1 MNAVTPRQ
9 KQILDWVIAFR
20 GKNGY
25 SPSIREIGNY
35 FGISS
40 LRGVTVHLEA
50 LERKGLL
57 TLNPGVPRGI
67 VPTKIGEDV
76 PVPTPG
82 FFRIVSGG
90 TPRETKVFSPSGED
104 VSGAVLDISFGIDRG
119 GVVAKIT
126 VYARAEVLVPK
137 GSVEI
142 VEKMIAETVAN
153 IGNDKVG

>member
-1 MNAVTPRQ
+1 MNGVTPRQ
-9 KQILDWVIAFR
+9 KSILDWIIAFR
-20 GKNGY
+20 GRNGY
-25 SPSIREIGNY
+25 SPSIREIGDA
-35 FGISS
+35 FGITS

-90 TPRETKVFSPSGED
+90 TSKETKVFSPSGED
-104 VSGAVLDISFGIDRG
+104 VTGAVLGVSFGVDPKL
-119 GVVAKIT
+119 GVTATIV
-126 VYARAEVLVPK
+126 VQARAEVLVPK

-142 VEKMIAETVAN
+142 VERMIAETVAN
-153 IGNDKVG
+153 ISNDKV

>member
-9 KQILDWVIAFR
+9 RSILDWIIAYR

-25 SPSIREIGNY
+25 SPSIREIGGE
-35 FGISS
+35 FGITS

-57 TLNPGVPRGI
+57 TRNPGVPR
-67 VPTKIGEDV
+67 
-76 PVPTPG
+76 
-82 FFRIVSGG
+82 
-90 TPRETKVFSPSGED
+90 
-104 VSGAVLDISFGIDRG
+104 GIDRG

-153 IGNDKVG
+153 IGNAKVG